1 MQHYGLVLKLETS
14 AQTRRPGDPTV
25 PRCQVRAQ
33 DGVQEKVAS
42 AFADNRATGPG
53 NRRRTAE
60 EPSETMQGVRER
72 ASPQR

>member
-14 AQTRRPGDPTV
+14 AQTRSGDLTV

-42 AFADNRATGPG
+42 AFADNRATGLG

>member
-14 AQTRRPGDPTV
+14 AQTRSGDPTV
-25 PRCQVRAQ
+25 PRCQVGAQ

-42 AFADNRATGPG
+42 AFADNRATGLG